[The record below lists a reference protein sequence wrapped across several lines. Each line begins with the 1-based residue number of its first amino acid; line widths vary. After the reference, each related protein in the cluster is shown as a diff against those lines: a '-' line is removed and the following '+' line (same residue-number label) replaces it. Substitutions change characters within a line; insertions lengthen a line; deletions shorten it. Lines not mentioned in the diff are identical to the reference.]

1 MTVSVAVTNSELIAE
16 FQDALNQSYQ
26 TVRFY
31 QRRIQKKI
39 RDLASEVDQETR
51 ENLEKDIECCR
62 LQKAVAELCIETFT
76 RSIAEL
82 MV

>member
-1 MTVSVAVTNSELIAE
+1 MSNSELIAE
-16 FQDALNQSYQ
+16 FQDALNQSYR

-31 QRRIQKKI
+31 QRRIQKNI
-39 RDLASEVDQETR
+39 RDLATEVDQETR

-62 LQKAVAELCIETFT
+62 RQKAVAELCIETFNK
-76 RSIAEL
+76 SITEL